1 MFGKKSIP
9 NSPYL
14 SIGGLIP
21 PTTSQYG
28 ALAQYSS
35 VGWLHAVVFR
45 IALGCSEV
53 EWTLFDSSNPE
64 KPKQIYKHPILTLLK
79 QVNPFQTSNEFIAL
93 DTIYNEL
100 VGESYWI
107 LNNNGLGEPAEI
119 ILPYPQK
126 MSVVP
131 AANFPYVKGYV
142 YGTGPNAVP
151 FDVEEVIHFKY
162 PNPLNQY
169 HGLAPA
175 QAIGINLDA
184 EQNADKWVNQ
194 FFYNSARP
202 DGVIQFDY
210 NLSDEQFDKLK
221 KQWSEKYKGVSKA
234 HQVAL
239 LEGGGKYLQIQNTI
253 KDMDFPNLKQ
263 KNRDVILGVW
273 GMPQSVMG
281 ISENVNKCLSE
292 NHRIFTE
299 NGLRY
304 FSELT
309 KEDKVLTFNP
319 ETKVQEFQKLTNI
332 YSYDYNDDLIIFHNT
347 RIHAEVTPNHR
358 LYIAG
363 SNNNEF
369 GEWKFRQASELED
382 TAISHWLMSTGKP
395 IERKSSSTI
404 NIPKV
409 EYVRTGKKGYEPPAE
424 GYNVDAIKLAS
435 FCGLIGSEGWLT
447 TGTGKGIAFGC
458 SLGTRALN
466 SFEQIIGQLPF
477 GEWSHYDKPN
487 SSRNG
492 MRVYQ
497 LANKSLWTWLLAN
510 TGTGAKNK
518 HVPEFVLKGSP
529 QVMQSFL
536 DTYIE
541 GDGHICNKNNTI
553 LIRSMSPKMIDELL
567 QLAIMLGYQASISG
581 KTAVII
587 SESGRS
593 YFRNQR
599 SIHREHYQGKVW
611 CVEIPNGI
619 FFTECNG
626 KVHATGN
633 SNAEAGDYQ
642 YRRDIIKPRLTWKKA
657 KLQEQLI
664 PKFRNSQNITLDFK
678 EVVHQTA
685 EEKITSAESGM
696 RAGYLTINEAR
707 TMQGYD
713 PLPNGDM
720 LLVPLNLIPT
730 PVSGKLT
737 SQSVTS
743 NEPKSK
749 GLSDDQKRL
758 HWENYAKSTERQ
770 EEMFNNVF
778 ESVFNDQKDY
788 VIGELERTGH
798 LPVQLDDEKTALK
811 FQPAIQLVYE
821 SGFEDAV

>member
-1 MFGKKSIP
+1 LSSPFEVLLNIFQKMFGKKSIP

-21 PTTSQYG
+21 PSMNQAG
-28 ALAQYSS
+28 LLSS
-35 VGWLHAVVFR
+35 YASCGWLHAVVFR

-100 VGESYWI
+100 IGESYWI

-131 AANFPYVKGYV
+131 AAYFPYVKGYV
-142 YGTGPNAVP
+142 YGVGVEAVP
-151 FDVEEVIHFKY
+151 FDVNEVIHFKY

-169 HGLAPA
+169 HGLSPA

-281 ISENVNKCLSE
+281 ISENVNK
-292 NHRIFTE
+292 
-299 NGLRY
+299 
-304 FSELT
+304 
-309 KEDKVLTFNP
+309 
-319 ETKVQEFQKLTNI
+319 
-332 YSYDYNDDLIIFHNT
+332 
-347 RIHAEVTPNHR
+347 A
-358 LYIAG
+358 
-363 SNNNEF
+363 
-369 GEWKFRQASELED
+369 
-382 TAISHWLMSTGKP
+382 
-395 IERKSSSTI
+395 
-404 NIPKV
+404 
-409 EYVRTGKKGYEPPAE
+409 
-424 GYNVDAIKLAS
+424 
-435 FCGLIGSEGWLT
+435 
-447 TGTGKGIAFGC
+447 
-458 SLGTRALN
+458 
-466 SFEQIIGQLPF
+466 
-477 GEWSHYDKPN
+477 
-487 SSRNG
+487 
-492 MRVYQ
+492 
-497 LANKSLWTWLLAN
+497 
-510 TGTGAKNK
+510 
-518 HVPEFVLKGSP
+518 
-529 QVMQSFL
+529 
-536 DTYIE
+536 
-541 GDGHICNKNNTI
+541 
-553 LIRSMSPKMIDELL
+553 
-567 QLAIMLGYQASISG
+567 
-581 KTAVII
+581 
-587 SESGRS
+587 
-593 YFRNQR
+593 
-599 SIHREHYQGKVW
+599 
-611 CVEIPNGI
+611 
-619 FFTECNG
+619 
-626 KVHATGN
+626 
-633 SNAEAGDYQ
+633 NAEAGDYQ
-642 YRRDIIKPRLTWKKA
+642 YTSKLIKPRLTWKKA

-664 PKFRNSQNITLDFK
+664 PKFRMSDNLTLGFK
-678 EVVHQTA
+678 EVVHETTEQ
-685 EEKITSAESGM
+685 KVLSAESGM

-730 PVSGKLT
+730 PTSGKVT
-737 SQSVTS
+737 SQSVTLNPS
-743 NEPKSK
+743 KSK

-758 HWENYAKSTERQ
+758 HWEAYAKSTERQ
-770 EEMFNNVF
+770 EEMFNKVF

-798 LPVQLDDEKTALK
+798 LPVQLDDGKTAKK

-821 SGFEDAV
+821 SGFEEAV